1 MKQGDIQRDIMNSTS
16 LDQLIAES
24 NITPWMDT
32 DFERAAEIGRRLF
45 DGFTEQVRR
54 WRDQNE
60 TQEAE
65 RWARMSVWLR

>member
-1 MKQGDIQRDIMNSTS
+1 MKQGDIQRDIMNSKS
-16 LDQLIAES
+16 LDELIAES

-45 DGFTEQVRR
+45 DGLAEQVRR